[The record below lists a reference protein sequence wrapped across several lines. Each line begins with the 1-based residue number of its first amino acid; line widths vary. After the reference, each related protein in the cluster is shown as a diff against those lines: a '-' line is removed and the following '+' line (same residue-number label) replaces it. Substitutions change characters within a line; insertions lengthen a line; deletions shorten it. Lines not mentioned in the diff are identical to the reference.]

1 MTDDL
6 LAETIPHDERR
17 ANPRHAPVKPWG
29 RVAWKTGRPPFQ
41 SAPAQLIDITEGGAQ
56 ILTSALPP
64 GLRRVWVRIDALPWE
79 WVGATVEAVQN
90 GRGRQSQCRLHLS
103 FNEPCPAGLLER
115 AFVCEPVPTPESE
128 PDTQYHAKALSM
140 SLLFELD

>member
-1 MTDDL
+1 
-6 LAETIPHDERR
+6 
-17 ANPRHAPVKPWG
+17 
-29 RVAWKTGRPPFQ
+29 
-41 SAPAQLIDITEGGAQ
+41 LIDITEGGAQ

-90 GRGRQSQCRLHLS
+90 GRGRQSQCSLHLS

-115 AFVCEPVPTPESE
+115 AFVCEPVATPESE